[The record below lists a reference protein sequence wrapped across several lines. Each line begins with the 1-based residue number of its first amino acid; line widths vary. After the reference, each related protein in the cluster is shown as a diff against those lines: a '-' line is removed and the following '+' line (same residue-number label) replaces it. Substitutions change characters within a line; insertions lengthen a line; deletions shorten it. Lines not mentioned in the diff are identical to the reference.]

1 MTCRMD
7 NSRTVGDT
15 DSPQLEKTGNNL
27 TYGKKL
33 LKNCIEVWHIY
44 RLHVFLSISSQKERN
59 LWDLVG

>member
-1 MTCRMD
+1 MKYNVISDACVMTCRMD

-33 LKNCIEVWHIY
+33 LKNCIEV
-44 RLHVFLSISSQKERN
+44 
-59 LWDLVG
+59 